1 MVPKPVIRKS
11 GRTSK
16 LGIINFGSTEPAVR
30 EAVELLAREGY
41 KLNTMR
47 LRAFPF
53 GKQVTRFAE
62 QHERIFVVEQNRD
75 AQMRSLLMTEAGIP
89 GEKLVPVLNYDGM
102 PLTAEWVRGRIEA
115 VIETDKSVAKA
126 MRLSMRAM

>member
-1 MVPKPVIRKS
+1 LRLS
-11 GRTSK
+11 D
-16 LGIINFGSTEPAVR
+16 LGLINFGSTEPAVR
-30 EAVELLAREGY
+30 EACELLAREGY

-53 GKQVTRFAE
+53 GKQVIRFAE

-75 AQMRSLLMTEAGIP
+75 GQMRSLLMSEAGIP
-89 GEKLVPVLNYDGM
+89 GEKLVSVLNYDGM
-102 PLTAEWVRGRIEA
+102 PLTAEWLKRRIEA
-115 VIETDKSVAKA
+115 VIETDKSIAAA